1 MNTSCVWY
9 VGIGGEKLLFS
20 CLAHNFCEGG
30 KSRRVT
36 FNPKSGGLSVS
47 LQASRVKLTLLKTHT
62 HCHHL
67 LIHMFY
73 LTILLSY
80 FKCLIHPL

>member
-20 CLAHNFCEGG
+20 CLAHNCCEGE

-36 FNPKSGGLSVS
+36 FNPKSGGIKRFTPSIEGKTYPPKNSYSLSSFINAYV
-47 LQASRVKLTLLKTHT
+47 
-62 HCHHL
+62 
-67 LIHMFY
+67 
-73 LTILLSY
+73 LSNNT
-80 FKCLIHPL
+80 FIIF